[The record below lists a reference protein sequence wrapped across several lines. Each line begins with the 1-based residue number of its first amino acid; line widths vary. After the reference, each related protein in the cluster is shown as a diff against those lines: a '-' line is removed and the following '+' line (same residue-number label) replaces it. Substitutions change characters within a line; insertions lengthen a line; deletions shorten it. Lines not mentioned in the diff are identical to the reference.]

1 MHKNKVSRKI
11 PEKLRK
17 IFIREMRQ
25 KETWGDPG
33 KPPGRPYKC
42 QARGIPG
49 PRPGVV
55 WGPPGPL
62 LPPLPLTPFSLPKKY
77 RALLKL
83 TFLLFLL
90 AIFDLLAQPIFSAEI
105 WSNCSLVCN
114 SSVYPSRILS
124 SKVFL

>member
-1 MHKNKVSRKI
+1 MSKNKVSRKI
-11 PEKLRK
+11 LEKLRK

-33 KPPGRPYKC
+33 RPPGRPYTG

-62 LPPLPLTPFSLPKKY
+62 LPPLPLTHFSLLKNIEF
-77 RALLKL
+77 LLKL
-83 TFLLFLL
+83 AFQLVVL
-90 AIFDLLAQPIFSAEI
+90 AIFDLFAQPIISAKI
-105 WSNCSLVCN
+105 WSIYSLVCDSFN
-114 SSVYPSRILS
+114 YPSRILFS
-124 SKVFL
+124 GVFL